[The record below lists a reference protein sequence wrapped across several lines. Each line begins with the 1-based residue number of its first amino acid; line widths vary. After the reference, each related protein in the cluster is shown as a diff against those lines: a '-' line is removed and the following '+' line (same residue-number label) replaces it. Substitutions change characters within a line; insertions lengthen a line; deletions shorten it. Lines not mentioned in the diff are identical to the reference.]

1 MRRGY
6 VPSGDST
13 GLPRRVSDHWRGSR
27 MSSIP
32 INPAQA
38 LEIPRG
44 HEKNVNTR

>member
-1 MRRGY
+1 
-6 VPSGDST
+6 
-13 GLPRRVSDHWRGSR
+13 